1 MKRKNTT
8 QNRQFHNERKGARKA
23 ELKELAR
30 AFNSKRIT

>member
-1 MKRKNTT
+1 MKRNQTT
-8 QNRQFHNERKGARKA
+8 KNRQFHNERKRARKA